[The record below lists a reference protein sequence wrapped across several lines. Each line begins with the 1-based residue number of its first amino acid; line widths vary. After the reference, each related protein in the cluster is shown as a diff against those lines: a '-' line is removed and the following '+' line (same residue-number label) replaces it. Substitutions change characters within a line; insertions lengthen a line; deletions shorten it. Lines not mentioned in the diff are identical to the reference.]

1 MSNTPTLKTKR
12 LLLRRFSIA
21 DIKSYFHIMSD
32 DTVNEFL
39 PWFPLKDLEEAR
51 SDLQERFLN
60 SYDVPKGFKYAI
72 CLQSD
77 NIPIGYVNVSSD
89 DSFDF
94 GYGLSKGFWH
104 KGIVTEACRAVT
116 EQLKKSNIP
125 FITATHDVNNPRS
138 GRVMS
143 NIGMTYRYSYKELWQ
158 PKNIWVTFRMYQL
171 NFDKNDST
179 YRKYWE
185 THPKHFVEE
194 NL

>member
-1 MSNTPTLKTKR
+1 
-12 LLLRRFSIA
+12 
-21 DIKSYFHIMSD
+21 MSD

-39 PWFPLKDLEEAR
+39 PWLPLKNIEQAKG
-51 SDLQERFLN
+51 DLQERFLK
-60 SYDVPKGFKYAI
+60 SYDAPKGFKYAI

-77 NIPIGYVNVSSD
+77 NIPIGYVNLSSD

-94 GYGLSKGFWH
+94 GYGLSKEFWH
-104 KGIVTEACRAVT
+104 KGIVTEASRAGT

-125 FITATHDVNNPRS
+125 FVTATHDVNNPRS
-138 GRVMS
+138 GGVMR
-143 NIGMTYRYSYKELWQ
+143 NLGMTYRYSYKELWQ

-171 NFDKNDST
+171 NFDPKDSST